1 MSMKLASVSGIALAT
16 ALALTAAT
24 PSAEAGGS
32 LKDTYVPAP
41 VAMWAGCYLGGH
53 AGGAWEDEGDIKR
66 FDKKHYYDVSDT
78 QAVSHSDDNYKK
90 VDDFGHDEDDDTS
103 FIGGGQIGCNWQDAE
118 FVYGIE
124 GDVSFGDNIDYLA
137 SIRGRLGVAFDDVL
151 VFLTAGVAFIG
162 HDDEFGLSYGPYKWS
177 FGDDE
182 SETGF
187 VIGGG
192 FEKKLDPNWSF
203 GVEGL
208 YYVFDDSD
216 ESYEWYDGSDDK
228 GQYKFAADRDKD
240 GDVFVVRARL
250 NYHFDRIEE
259 PLPSLK

>member
-1 MSMKLASVSGIALAT
+1 MSMKLAGVSGIALA
-16 ALALTAAT
+16 AALTFATGT
-24 PSAEAGGS
+24 PSAVQAGGLS
-32 LKDTYVPAP
+32 LKDTPAPAP

-66 FDKKHYYDVSDT
+66 FDKRY
-78 QAVSHSDDNYKK
+78 SDDDGYYN
-90 VDDFGHDEDDDTS
+90 VDDFGHDEDDDAS

-118 FVYGIE
+118 FVYGVE

-137 SIRGRLGVAFDDVL
+137 SIRGRLGVAFDDVH
-151 VFLTAGVAFIG
+151 VYATAGVAFIG
-162 HDDEFGLSYGPYKWS
+162 HDDEFGLSHGPYKWS
-177 FGDDE
+177 FGDDD

-208 YYVFDDSD
+208 YYVFDDND
-216 ESYEWYDGSDDK
+216 ESYEWYDGTDDN
-228 GQYKFAADRDKD
+228 GNYKFHADRDKD
-240 GDVFVVRARL
+240 GDIFVVRARL
-250 NYHFDRIEE
+250 NYHFGRVEE